1 MLNPFRWSFRA
12 HYFTGFAV
20 CAVFLAYAYYVQFQL
35 GIEPCP
41 LCIFQRFAFIAMALF
56 FLIGAISDPRER
68 GRRVFGLLV
77 LLSACAGIAIAARH
91 IWVQHLPPDPMA
103 GCARAGT
110 TWSRISDSRCDQEG
124 IHRVGRL
131 RRGHLGLPGT
141 VDAVLD
147 AGLLRP
153 GRSGRPVGRPS
164 PSGLTLP
171 ASRTNPSG
179 QLPLAPCTHCGMM
192 VFLQCSNRR
201 NHEA

>member
-12 HYFTGFAV
+12 QYFAGFAV

-41 LCIFQRFAFIAMALF
+41 LCIFQRFAFMAMALF

-103 GCARAGT
+103 GCAPGWNYMVSNFPIADAIKKAFTGSADCAEVSWTFLGLSMPYWTLISFVLIGAGGL
-110 TWSRISDSRCDQEG
+110 WAG
-124 IHRVGRL
+124 L
-131 RRGHLGLPGT
+131 RRR
-141 VDAVLD
+141 A
-147 AGLLRP
+147 
-153 GRSGRPVGRPS
+153 
-164 PSGLTLP
+164 
-171 ASRTNPSG
+171 
-179 QLPLAPCTHCGMM
+179 
-192 VFLQCSNRR
+192 
-201 NHEA
+201 